1 MAKRLVLEKQTPTGL
16 TGRHWTKRSEVPEA
30 TGALQRALF
39 LSQEALGSPLGGYGQ
54 EQDHQG
60 PIYLGPQQP
69 DSPAA
74 LGHYKGPCHASPPPA
89 FPPVSP
95 QVRTADSPSEGSA
108 RASVAA
114 GKDDD

>member
-1 MAKRLVLEKQTPTGL
+1 M
-16 TGRHWTKRSEVPEA
+16 PEA
-30 TGALQRALF
+30 TGALQRALY

-74 LGHYKGPCHASPPPA
+74 LGHYKGPCHAPHPQPFHQSAHRSGQQTAHLREVPGPP
-89 FPPVSP
+89 
-95 QVRTADSPSEGSA
+95 
-108 RASVAA
+108 
-114 GKDDD
+114 

>member
-1 MAKRLVLEKQTPTGL
+1 M
-16 TGRHWTKRSEVPEA
+16 PEA

-74 LGHYKGPCHASPPPA
+74 LGHYKGPCHA
-89 FPPVSP
+89 
-95 QVRTADSPSEGSA
+95 TLTC
-108 RASVAA
+108 
-114 GKDDD
+114 